1 MSNILKIL
9 TLFIAISLLGCG
21 GDDTKTKEYGK
32 ETPSDK
38 TPDEQTPPSTK
49 TPITITPQQ
58 EHNRSFLIPK
68 EHLSLS
74 VGTKERLIVTDNKEV
89 IWSSNNPYVSVD
101 DKGYIYAKEDKRGDE
116 AKAVITATFKD
127 GSTARC
133 NITIVDW
140 RTNLSTLTIVS
151 NPRDGELI
159 GKKDDGTL
167 LISAGPNLYEST
179 DGWKSSNRV
188 GDFPSSSEQTPILLK
203 TPYSYYLRSDAK
215 IYDSSDMINY
225 SEILTQTALGHATDH
240 PGLNHAFAY
249 DPIDDYI
256 YAGEYTVGNRANGHS
271 VWRGKVGISGDIT
284 NWQKILEFDSLA
296 DATTNTV
303 KHIHATVVDP
313 YTGNVWVGTGDSD
326 AHSILYYSDDNGES
340 FKLFAIG
347 SQKYRILAMWFTED
361 YIYWNTD
368 SDYED
373 QLISRIKRSDHK
385 NRGEL
390 TPRLE
395 VGDTKVGVKY
405 YVHQNGGNLLD
416 GKNRLVTE
424 GSVYTETQTRTLQ
437 GNVVYAVDDPQ
448 YDYRQTVATLANG
461 SHWYYGWY
469 KDKKDEELVIMS
481 AAAEGEKRDKRARL
495 FGIKELKDGSVDVQ
509 ELLSIGTPYNDPL
522 SHYVQLTPGYQDDE
536 GYIYFRGRKTEH
548 MIYKMRLDWK
558 DQINKIVQ

>member
-1 MSNILKIL
+1 MSNKLKII
-9 TLFIAISLLGCG
+9 TLFIAISLAGCG
-21 GDDTKTKEYGK
+21 GDDTKTEKKSTQLDETLGK
-32 ETPSDK
+32 EIPT
-38 TPDEQTPPSTK
+38 TQ
-49 TPITITPQQ
+49 TPITITPDQ

-74 VGTKERLIVTDNKEV
+74 VGTKEKLTVADNKEV
-89 IWSSNNPYVSVD
+89 TWSSNNPAVSVD
-101 DKGYIYAKEDKRGDE
+101 NKGYIYAKEDKRGAD
-116 AKAVITATFKD
+116 AKAIITATFRD
-127 GSTARC
+127 GTTARC

-140 RTNLSTLTIVS
+140 RANLSTLTIVS

-167 LISAGPNLYEST
+167 LISAGPNLYAST
-179 DGWKSSNRV
+179 DGWKNSNRV

-203 TPYSYYLRSDAK
+203 TPYSYYLRSDAR
-215 IYDSSDMINY
+215 IFDSQDMVNY
-225 SEILTQTALGHATDH
+225 SEILTQTTQGKATDH

-256 YAGEYTVGNRANGHS
+256 YAGEYTVGEGSNGHS
-271 VWRGKVGISGDIT
+271 VWRGKAGYGGISG
-284 NWQKILEFDSLA
+284 WKKVLEFDSLA

-347 SQKYRILAMWFTED
+347 SQKYRILAMWFTKD

-373 QLISRIKRSDHK
+373 QLISRVKRSDHK

-395 VGDTKVGVKY
+395 AGETKKGVKY
-405 YVHQNGGNLLD
+405 YVYKNGGNLPVGD
-416 GKNRLVTE
+416 GR
-424 GSVYTETQTRTLQ
+424 VYTEEQNRDLQ
-437 GNVVYAVDDPQ
+437 GSVVYAVNDPE

-469 KDKKDEELVIMS
+469 KDSKGEELVIMS

-509 ELLSIGTPYNDPL
+509 ELLSIGTPFNDEL

-548 MIYKMRLDWK
+548 MIYKMRLEWK
-558 DQINKIVQ
+558 DQINRLVQ

>member
-1 MSNILKIL
+1 MSNRLKII
-9 TLFIAISLLGCG
+9 TFFIAISLIGCG
-21 GDDTKTKEYGK
+21 GNDTKPKEKIQGK
-32 ETPSDK
+32 ETPDTE
-38 TPDEQTPPSTK
+38 TPTNQPQV
-49 TPITITPQQ
+49 TITPQE
-58 EHNRSFLIPK
+58 EHNRSYLIPK
-68 EHLSLS
+68 EHLSLA
-74 VGTKERLIVTDNKEV
+74 VGTKERLIVDDNKKV
-89 IWSSNNPYVSVD
+89 SRWSSNNPAVEVD
-101 DKGYIYAKEDKRGDE
+101 AKGYIYAKEDKRGED
-116 AKAVITATFKD
+116 ARAIVTATFTD
-127 GSTARC
+127 GSSASC

-167 LISAGPNLYEST
+167 LISAGPSLYAST
-179 DGWKSSNRV
+179 DGWKTSKRV
-188 GDFPSSSEQTPILLK
+188 GDFPSAIEQTPILLK
-203 TPYSYYLRSDAK
+203 TPYKYYLRSDAN
-215 IYDSSDMINY
+215 IFDSSDMINY
-225 SEILTQTALGHATDH
+225 SEILTQTSLEKATDH

-256 YAGEYTVGNRANGHS
+256 YAGEYTVGETSNGHS
-271 VWRGKVGISGDIT
+271 VWRGKIGLTTGITG
-284 NWQKILEFDSLA
+284 WKKVLEFDSLQ

-347 SQKYRILAMWFTED
+347 SQKYRILAMWFTKD

-373 QLISRIKRSDHK
+373 QLISRVKKSDHK

-395 VGDTKVGVKY
+395 TGETKVGVKY
-405 YVHQNGGNLLD
+405 YVYKNGGNLPV
-416 GKNRLVTE
+416 GE
-424 GSVYTETQTRTLQ
+424 GRVYTETQARALQ
-437 GNVVYAVDDPQ
+437 GNIVYAVDDPK
-448 YDYRQTVATLANG
+448 YDYRETVATLANG

-469 KDKKDEELVIMS
+469 KDSKGEELVIMS
-481 AAAEGEKRDKRARL
+481 AAAEGEKRDSRARL

-509 ELLSIGTPYNDPL
+509 ELHSIASSTNRAT

-536 GYIYFRGRKTEH
+536 GYIYFRGRETKH
-548 MIYKMRLDWK
+548 MIYKMKLDWK
-558 DQINKIVQ
+558 DQINKLIQ